1 MHKREG
7 HLRAVEAVEVEPGRR
22 QRRQRRRR
30 RSRTG
35 ICFSLLAALKAATP
49 LDISWKTRERIGA
62 GIGSPPHLWRV
73 VTFRLIRETWA
84 CTLSGT
90 VIMKSRSAASNV
102 TLQSS
107 GFIALPSATLLA
119 DSARRRVVGSARSV
133 LG

>member
-1 MHKREG
+1 M
-7 HLRAVEAVEVEPGRR
+7 
-22 QRRQRRRR
+22 
-30 RSRTG
+30 
-35 ICFSLLAALKAATP
+35 SLHAALKAATP
-49 LDISWKTRERIGA
+49 AETSWKHRESTGG
-62 GIGSPPHLWRV
+62 GIGSPPVLWRV

-102 TLQSS
+102 TLQSW

>member
-7 HLRAVEAVEVEPGRR
+7 HLREVEVEAGRRRR
-22 QRRQRRRR
+22 QRRRRRR

-35 ICFSLLAALKAATP
+35 ICFSLLAALNAATP
-49 LDISWKTRERIGA
+49 FDISWKTRERIGA